1 MTGGGRPVSHNSPMH
16 SPARFDPERHT
27 PTFAALGV
35 VALATAFHF
44 PIAFVPAIAFFALA
58 CLADTR
64 KLHLFGPFLRF
75 ELRAITRRVRLHL
88 WWPLLALLAAA
99 PVLGLQFA
107 VTQLPPETAPP
118 EAIVS
123 SIAAGGFLF
132 VFWILMIV
140 TLSLA
145 STYLCYGIAEDRESK
160 RLDFL
165 LVTDLRGR
173 ELVIGKMLARL
184 VAVLM
189 YPLATVPVILTMPL
203 LFRMDPSIILYAF
216 AYGGGMLVS
225 IAGLSAL
232 GSVLAATKKSSG
244 NWMALFVLPY
254 LFLVFLLSMLKFWP
268 EIWLFP
274 GTAGQPSR
282 YCVGDLIEIVSIG
295 NPLTLLVRW
304 TTVGVGFGSLDT
316 IAADF
321 PGFAA
326 FHTVVGGFAMLLAAR
341 WVRSSS
347 ANAGEAAGPVEGAAN
362 PRPPVGDAP
371 VFWKEVL
378 CNPLLVAAQKNKT
391 ANRIAT
397 LLLVILPAAL
407 FLATAAVPMGR
418 YGPFIA
424 NDIARFVPIIVTVI
438 GIFSVQ
444 NLSLQSIPKERERD
458 TLLNLLLSDLGPE
471 EIFRQK
477 YAGVLR
483 IGRGIVYWLLI
494 VGVPAVLCGGYVWW
508 AFAGLVL
515 YQIVFMHVMAGAAF
529 CMGARAPNVQA
540 AGKRFGVAIF
550 LATFAVMAAAG
561 VVGGFAAAS
570 SIEAFKYAAIGLIPP
585 FGLVGPGFAKQIAT
599 GSEAYWIAG
608 YLGGL
613 LVYAVAARF
622 LYRLASRR
630 FVAACDGS
638 AARGPLLDN
647 RAP

>member
-1 MTGGGRPVSHNSPMH
+1 MPSMDSA
-16 SPARFDPERHT
+16 ARFDPERHT
-27 PTFAALGV
+27 PTFAVLGV
-35 VALATAFHF
+35 VALATAFHH
-44 PIAFVPAIAFFALA
+44 PVALLPAIAFLLLA

-64 KLHLFGPFLRF
+64 RLYLFGPFLGL
-75 ELRAITRRVRLHL
+75 ELRAMTRRIRLHL
-88 WWPLLALLAAA
+88 WWPLLALLAAV

-107 VTQLPPETAPP
+107 VTQLPPERTPPP
-118 EAIVS
+118 EIVS
-123 SIAAGGFLF
+123 GIAAGGFLF

-244 NWMALFVLPY
+244 NWMALFVMPY
-254 LFLVFLLSMLKFWP
+254 LFLVFLLSMLKYWP
-268 EIWLFP
+268 EVWLFP
-274 GTAGQPSR
+274 GTPNAPTR
-282 YCVGDLIEIVSIG
+282 YCLGDLIELIAIG
-295 NPLTLLVRW
+295 NPLALLVRW
-304 TTVGVGFGSLDT
+304 MSVGMGMGSLDV

-326 FHTVVGGFAMLLAAR
+326 FHTVVGGFAILLAAR

-397 LLLVILPAAL
+397 LLLVILPATL
-407 FLATAAVPMGR
+407 FLSAAAVPMGS

-424 NDIARFVPIIVTVI
+424 NDIARFVPIIVAVI

-494 VGVPAVLCGGYVWW
+494 VGVPAVMCGGYLWW
-508 AFAGLVL
+508 SFAGLVL
-515 YQIVFMHVMAGAAF
+515 FQIVFMHFMAGAAF
-529 CMGARAPNVQA
+529 YFGARAPNVQV

-550 LATFAVMAAAG
+550 IVTFVAMVSAG
-561 VVGGFAAAS
+561 VVGGVAAAAS
-570 SIEAFKYAAIGLIPP
+570 LETFKYFAIGLIPP
-585 FGLVGPGFAKQIAT
+585 FGLVGPGFAKLVAPGT
-599 GSEAYWIAG
+599 EPYWIAG

-613 LVYAVAARF
+613 CVYALLARL
-622 LYRLASRR
+622 LYRLACRR

-638 AARGPLLDN
+638 AERGPLLDN